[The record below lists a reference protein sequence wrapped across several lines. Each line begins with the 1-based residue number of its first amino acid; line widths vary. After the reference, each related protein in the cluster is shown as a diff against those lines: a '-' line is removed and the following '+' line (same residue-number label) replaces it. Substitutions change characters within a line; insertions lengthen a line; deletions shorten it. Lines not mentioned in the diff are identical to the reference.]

1 MASSTPLDLIPLW
14 ALCAILFVGN
24 LVLDECGFRFG
35 RYRSNHTQK
44 ERDTI
49 VGAIVTTELGL
60 LAFLLAFTFGV
71 VTSRFDE
78 RRRVLVDEANAIST
92 TYLRAALLP
101 DAEGAS
107 VRRLLRDYV
116 DVRLQVTGG
125 TAVDEALR
133 RSENIHQRLW
143 TQAVAAAQHD
153 PESIPTGLFI
163 QSLNDMI
170 DQHALRVM
178 TAVRNRMPL
187 AVWVVL
193 FAVGFLSFF
202 TMGYQAGLTK
212 GSRTPVTIVVAL
224 TFVVVIWLV
233 ADLDR
238 PLEGFLR
245 VSQEPML
252 EVQTMMRGSSSDGR

>member
-14 ALCAILFVGN
+14 ALCVVLLVAN
-24 LVLDECGFRFG
+24 LVLDECGFRLG
-35 RYRSNHTQK
+35 RLRASRTRK
-44 ERDTI
+44 ENDTI

-101 DAEGAS
+101 EAQGAAA
-107 VRRLLRDYV
+107 RRLLRDYV
-116 DVRLQVTGG
+116 DVRLQVAGG

-133 RSENIHQRLW
+133 RSENIHQELW
-143 TQAVAAAQHD
+143 TQAVIAAQHD
-153 PESIPTGLFI
+153 PQSIPTSLFV

-170 DQHALRVM
+170 DEHSLRVM

-193 FAVGFLSFF
+193 FGVGLLSFF
-202 TMGYQAGLTK
+202 TMGYQAGLTR
-212 GSRTPVTIVVAL
+212 GSRTPVTIVVAA
-224 TFVVVIWLV
+224 TFVAVIWLV

-238 PLEGFLR
+238 PHEGFLR
-245 VSQEPML
+245 VNQEPML
-252 EVQTMMRGSSSDGR
+252 EVRTMMHGGSSEGR